1 MAENALDIAM
11 KKAAPQ
17 VPYLNVSTGQLTQ
30 RPSGNLDTTL
40 SNSLGQAT
48 TPLTAA
54 RGGAT
59 PAAASMA
66 ATPAALGTA
75 QAQKSPNTPGPAA
88 PTKQLSISNAND
100 IAARE
105 KLKKEMGDTNFKAA
119 DMIAKAVTQITAA
132 PGASTAVVYKSKV
145 DDNGLRT
152 LGTSDPAKVRAA
164 MDKYA
169 ADPSE
174 ANLLALQRAARD
186 GGGALAAT
194 ALDSTKLVS
203 DLFEKRTAAEDA
215 ADKVADTYT
224 LTAGPSGPGKISLA
238 DVGIDATDQQTLAP
252 YLPKGKTWEQIT
264 VAELDKM
271 IDALTEAET
280 SSSEVGA
287 SQRAAVGQT
296 GAAEAGAAQT
306 DVSPAAVAAAQD
318 ELAAIAGA
326 ATETPLT
333 VGDKSLTISEWMK
346 DANIIYLSDAVNSE
360 PPNAAVIKQ
369 LEDAGLGNMV
379 QWFRKNKEMVQTI
392 STNAGIAASGLK
404 GKQEK
409 RRKQLK
415 DLTARTGISGGEL
428 FGINF
433 DNLETSDALDRNN
446 PRQAILAAIMDSP
459 DDAFDLQ
466 NSGYLRAQLQWL
478 NDAGDA
484 ALAAFAGVTPAQL
497 RATGV
502 LGKSPE
508 DKARWDK
515 FKGQID
521 TYKRLLSA
529 GPKGVAKY
537 LFGSESYA
545 TLFGK
550 ARANPELMGK
560 VQGFLDADKD
570 GRLDDGQAIDARLQH
585 FVTQNNQDTIKKFV
599 QSGQLLADA
608 GAEVVSGKAS
618 TKLSGLTADN
628 ELSDAD
634 IEDINNTD
642 PENFGTDIADM
653 SEAIAMV
660 RQTPN
665 SRGGKGDQNVV
676 NRIQTMTFLNV
687 LGKHVNDGDVPSW
700 AFKPLWDLITHV
712 GPGIPTSV
720 SKMSKSELEF
730 MQGAIGPH
738 LENILRSLGPAM
750 SEEQADKLWG
760 SVRKLQTLQKD
771 VEVNNQTVGINGNVI
786 DFLPAGTQEAIN
798 TPPPS
803 PEQKPNQ
810 STGGTTEQILDQWGQ
825 AAKALGVTPEQLGE
839 TVAEIK
845 TATEV
850 TGLST
855 EEIVGLAKSLGGG
868 PEGVR
873 AAIQDTINNKRGK
886 FAEVV
891 GDVKGEVKKK
901 KDKFGRWVDSI

>member
-11 KKAAPQ
+11 KKAAPK
-17 VPYLNVSTGQLTQ
+17 VPYLDVSTGQLTQ

-66 ATPAALGTA
+66 ATPAALGTS
-75 QAQKSPNTPGPAA
+75 QVQKSPNTPGPVAT
-88 PTKQLSISNAND
+88 PKGLSLSNASD
-100 IAARE
+100 IASRE

-119 DMIAKAVTQITAA
+119 DMIAKAVTQITTTPEAA
-132 PGASTAVVYKSKV
+132 KAVVYKSKV

-152 LGTSDPAKVRAA
+152 LGTSDPAKLRAA

-174 ANLLALQRAARD
+174 ANLLELQRTARD

-203 DLFEKRTAAEDA
+203 DLFNKRTAAEDA

-224 LTAGPSGPGKISLA
+224 LTAGPAGPGKISLA

-252 YLPKGKTWEQIT
+252 YLPKGKTWEQLT
-264 VAELDKM
+264 VAELDQM
-271 IDALTEAET
+271 IDALTQAEA
-280 SSSEVGA
+280 SNSEVGVT
-287 SQRAAVGQT
+287 QRAAVGQT
-296 GAAEAGAAQT
+296 GAAEAGAAQA
-306 DVSPAAVAAAQD
+306 DVSPAAVAAAQS

-326 ATETPLT
+326 ATEQPLT
-333 VGDKSLTISEWMK
+333 VGDKQLTLSEWMK
-346 DANIIYLSDAVNSE
+346 DDNIKYLSDAVNSE

-379 QWFRKNKEMVQTI
+379 QWFRKNKGMVQTI

-415 DLTARTGISGGEL
+415 DLTQRTGISGGEI

-484 ALAAFAGVTPAQL
+484 ALSAFAGITPEQL
-497 RATGV
+497 RAAGV

-508 DKARWDK
+508 DKAKWDK

-521 TYKRLLSA
+521 TYKKLLSA

-537 LFGSESYA
+537 LFGSESYS

-550 ARANPELMGK
+550 ARSNPELMGK

-570 GRLDDGQAIDARLQH
+570 GRLDDGPAIDERMQH
-585 FVTQNNQDTIKKFV
+585 YVTQSNQDTIKKFL
-599 QSGQLLADA
+599 QGGSPLQDA
-608 GAEVVSGKAS
+608 GAAQTSGQTSA
-618 TKLSGLTADN
+618 KLAGMTEDN
-628 ELSDAD
+628 ELSEA
-634 IEDINNTD
+634 EVEELNNTA
-642 PENFGTDIADM
+642 PENFGSDMDDM
-653 SEAIAMV
+653 SEAIAMIE
-660 RQTPN
+660 RTPN
-665 SRGGKGDQNVV
+665 VRGGTGNRNVV
-676 NRIQTMTFLNV
+676 DRIQSMTFLNV

-700 AFKPLWDLITHV
+700 SFKPLWDLILHN
-712 GPGIPTSV
+712 GPGVPPSMAN
-720 SKMSKSELEF
+720 MSPPELEF
-730 MQGAIGPH
+730 MQGALGPH
-738 LENILRSLGPAM
+738 IENILKSLGPAM
-750 SEEQADKLWG
+750 SPEQAGKLWG
-760 SVRKLQTLQKD
+760 AIGKLKNVKAD
-771 VEVNNQTVGINGNVI
+771 VAASRNTEAAQRGAIEFLPFGSSGAVNAGAPQPISSSPQGEIRTGNVAI
-786 DFLPAGTQEAIN
+786 DTNPDMNKPAR
-798 TPPPS
+798 
-803 PEQKPNQ
+803 
-810 STGGTTEQILDQWGQ
+810 
-825 AAKALGVTPEQLGE
+825 
-839 TVAEIK
+839 VAEDNDPNLARPTVDTP
-845 TATEV
+845 TATP
-850 TGLST
+850 GQ
-855 EEIVGLAKSLGGG
+855 
-868 PEGVR
+868 P
-873 AAIQDTINNKRGK
+873 AITWQ
-886 FAEVV
+886 
-891 GDVKGEVKKK
+891 
-901 KDKFGRWVDSI
+901 